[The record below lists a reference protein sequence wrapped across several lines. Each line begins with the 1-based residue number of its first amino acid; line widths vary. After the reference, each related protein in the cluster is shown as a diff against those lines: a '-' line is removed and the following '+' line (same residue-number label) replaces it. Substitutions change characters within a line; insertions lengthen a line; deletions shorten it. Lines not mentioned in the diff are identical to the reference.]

1 MDDFNEVVRWCAE
14 HRVGIKIEAIDQEH
28 LMVSADMGPIT
39 SEALFTDSKSFLEA
53 AYFVLSSVQAGFNYH
68 MQHGFVPKVPQ

>member
-1 MDDFNEVVRWCAE
+1 
-14 HRVGIKIEAIDQEH
+14 
-28 LMVSADMGPIT
+28 MVSADMGPIT